1 MIIIP
6 EIGYSPTQAARF
18 LGVSTKT
25 IYRAMD
31 ANRLKW
37 LPRASKKGKVILGRE
52 IIKFSKS

>member
-25 IYRAMD
+25 VYRAMD
-31 ANRLKW
+31 ADRLKW
-37 LPRASKKGKVILGRE
+37 IPRLHKRGKVILGKD